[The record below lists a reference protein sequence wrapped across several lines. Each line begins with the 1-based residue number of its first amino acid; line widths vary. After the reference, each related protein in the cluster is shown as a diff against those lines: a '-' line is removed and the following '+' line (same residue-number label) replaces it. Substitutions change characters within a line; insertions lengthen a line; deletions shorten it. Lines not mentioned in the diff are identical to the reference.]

1 MNGLM
6 ADLKRAIISWKFLIG
21 LLVEI
26 VILYISGFDSA
37 LFRVCV
43 PVLASLPYSTAWMD
57 DYKSG
62 FIKAYIPRTGKRVYI
77 LGKISACGLSGGILE
92 LLGCLICVVLMMGE
106 DININFLLVFLSGVL
121 WAVVAAALSALSDS
135 RYVAYGGG
143 FVIYYLLVILNERY
157 FEKLY
162 WLCPYEWL
170 FPGHGWIFGEYGVA
184 CFVTGITLIMVCF
197 YCFILRRGI
206 ENV

>member
-6 ADLKRAIISWKFLIG
+6 ADLKRAIISWHFAIG
-21 LLVEI
+21 LLAEI
-26 VILYISGFDSA
+26 VILYTSGFDSV

-43 PVLASLPYSTAWMD
+43 PVLAAIPYSTAWLD
-57 DYKSG
+57 DNKSG

-92 LLGCLICVVLMMGE
+92 LLGCLICVVLMKGE
-106 DININFLLVFLSGVL
+106 DININFLLVFMSGVL
-121 WAVVAAALSALSDS
+121 WAVVAAALSAWSDS

-157 FEKLY
+157 FKKLY

-170 FPGHGWIFGEYGVA
+170 FPEHQWIFGEYGAA
-184 CFVTGITLIMVCF
+184 CLVIGITLIMVCF
-197 YCFILRRGI
+197 YWVILRRGI
-206 ENV
+206 ENE